1 MFLIEKLPK
10 ESDKPLSEPVSN
22 IALLEKSI
30 ATAIVQSLSVSWLP
44 HYCHTKG
51 FRNRG
56 RARIPYKSVNLEVPK
71 MESKEGNIAYI

>member
-22 IALLEKSI
+22 VALLEKSI
-30 ATAIVQSLSVSWLP
+30 ATAIAQSLTAPWLP
-44 HYCHTKG
+44 HYCHIKG

-56 RARIPYKSVNLEVPK
+56 RARVPYKSVNLEIPK
-71 MESKEGNIAYI
+71 MESKEGNIAHF